1 MNIFETLIAKRAING
16 KLSLTENE
24 KDVLLNLAET
34 GFVSLSNNEVK
45 LEKDISLIT
54 EHCKLENV
62 YFCEALPFLD
72 CYAYIFTSKK
82 PVLLTKYNYTKSKKY
97 QKSIEEINT
106 RLYDKNKFAILT
118 DMFAKPENK
127 QCIYTIKKV
136 LATKNKN
143 YLIEHIIDTDKLFQT
158 NIPFK

>member
-24 KDVLLNLAET
+24 KEVLLNLADT
-34 GFVSLSNNEVK
+34 GFVSLSNNEIR

-54 EHCKLENV
+54 EYNKLENV

-72 CYAYIFTSKK
+72 CYAYVFTSKK
-82 PVLLTKYNYTKSKKY
+82 PVLLTKYNYTKSKKH
-97 QKSIEEINT
+97 QKKLDEINNK
-106 RLYDKNKFAILT
+106 LFDKNKFVILM
-118 DMFAKPENK
+118 DVFSKPESK